1 MAELRDVCHFS
12 NWSFGL
18 ILPLFSLL
26 SGDSKAKPDMSSK
39 TIRVYDYVNQP
50 YDKVR
55 VAIESD
61 ANEVFRNATKVAAL
75 RAKSV
80 ASELHVNIAGIEVGA
95 DIEITVTGIENT
107 QKAVTSPETT
117 RIELEW
123 EAAKMPRLFPFM
135 KAELAI
141 YPLTSTETQL
151 DLRGNYEPPLG
162 IVGSVIDAAVGNRIA
177 EASVHQFISDVAAYL
192 RNELS

>member
-1 MAELRDVCHFS
+1 MPELRDVCHFS

-55 VAIESD
+55 AAIESD

-123 EAAKMPRLFPFM
+123 EAATMPRLFPFM

>member
-1 MAELRDVCHFS
+1 
-12 NWSFGL
+12 
-18 ILPLFSLL
+18 
-26 SGDSKAKPDMSSK
+26 MSSK

-55 VAIESD
+55 AAIESD

-192 RNELS
+192 RKELS

>member
-1 MAELRDVCHFS
+1 
-12 NWSFGL
+12 
-18 ILPLFSLL
+18 
-26 SGDSKAKPDMSSK
+26 MSSK
-39 TIRVYDYVNQP
+39 TIRVYDYVNHP

-55 VAIESD
+55 AAIDSD